1 MEGIIIL
8 LLLFINVSIIFLTSM
23 AKDRWRIRCNQLKSY
38 IKFLESAH
46 PIENAKEGAQ
56 WLNARAE
63 YREEYD
69 IQDINYE

>member
-23 AKDRWRIRCNQLKSY
+23 AKDRWRIRCQQLKDY

-46 PIENAKEGAQ
+46 PIEDAHEGAQ
-56 WLNARAE
+56 WLNERADK
-63 YREEYD
+63 RANCD